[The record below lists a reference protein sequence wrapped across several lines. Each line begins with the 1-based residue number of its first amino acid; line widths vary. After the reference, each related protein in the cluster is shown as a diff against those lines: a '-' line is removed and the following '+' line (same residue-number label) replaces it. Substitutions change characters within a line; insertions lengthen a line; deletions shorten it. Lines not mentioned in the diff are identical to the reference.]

1 MAIDEEENMTA
12 YTKALLL
19 RHKLYTEENDAR
31 RKNIDREDKLMRER
45 RMLEVMTRIPSM
57 GGVGGGAMGL
67 GMGLLQ
73 NLIGTKMMGFNRLKE
88 LKSSES
94 ERILSPD
101 EVKERDM
108 LSGQKRSNS
117 LFQKLDKTFDK
128 HFGGDSKWNKFFA
141 GQGKGAA
148 LGMGAG
154 AAAGGMMLGKAIIDS
169 SPMFQ
174 QMLKLLNFGV
184 MMVLRQI
191 GDFFGFFMRPILI
204 ALLQKFI
211 IPFYQTYLPVMQKL
225 GTDIGERVVDF
236 LNWIEAGIA
245 ALSGVFARE
254 QEKSTGVIA
263 AGNEQNA
270 KTMTAAIE
278 AAMLKEA
285 NMNPFQKNE
294 EQINRVMGSTV
305 DGISQGT
312 VGNWQEV
319 KRQFSDLDEVKN
331 AFSSFTKDGKLVD
344 TAAATGMD
352 VFKKDGSVLFRNL
365 PLVAEA
371 IKHYENIGYKVQASV
386 GTVTDYD
393 RTMQFQDTYR
403 DGKHLGT
410 APDPFM
416 NIGGMENKGVT
427 VEVNM
432 PNAVVYDEYKF
443 RKETEEVI
451 ERVLARR
458 GYT

>member
-1 MAIDEEENMTA
+1 MAEDDETFGWKEAET
-12 YTKALLL
+12 L
-19 RHKLYTEENDAR
+19 RMKNWRERQKGDFKKLE
-31 RKNIDREDKLMRER
+31 IEDKLMRQR
-45 RMLEVMTRIPSM
+45 RMMEVMTRIPSM
-57 GGVGGGAMGL
+57 GGVGGGAMGV
-67 GMGLLQ
+67 GMGFLQ
-73 NLIGTKMMGFNRLKE
+73 NLIGTKMMGFNRLKDLQDKE
-88 LKSSES
+88 TGGGTLTSE
-94 ERILSPD
+94 
-101 EVKERDM
+101 EVKEKDM
-108 LSGQKRSNS
+108 LSSQKRSNS
-117 LFQKLDKTFDK
+117 LFQRLDKTFDK

-184 MMVLRQI
+184 MMVLRPI